1 MENLIKCTKKQSVYK
16 KCEKIHIGWNVLQKR
31 VPQES
36 KNDTKMLPKVTKNV
50 GAGGKTRME
59 KQAFLMED
67 IAKTKVSIKKEL
79 SNS

>member
-1 MENLIKCTKKQSVYK
+1 
-16 KCEKIHIGWNVLQKR
+16 
-31 VPQES
+31 
-36 KNDTKMLPKVTKNV
+36 MLPKVTKNV

-59 KQAFLMED
+59 KQAFLMEG